1 MCFRGTVRQVNRE
14 WEYRIV
20 RKFLYASLVLAVAW
34 GSANAA
40 GLSADKTKLT
50 FDALDMDRVAQEDGI
65 GDVKG
70 YGKYRFA
77 IPHDVNIN
85 TTADGRWDSRPGG
98 MNVWTFE
105 VETPDAAHLNFGF
118 NPFFLP
124 DGASLVIQSKRGL
137 DKLGPFTANN
147 NEESGQF
154 WTGVLQ
160 GESAVIELQ
169 VPANRMAEL
178 KFGIVRVGHG
188 YRGFGATAKHCKSG
202 ACETDVAC
210 LSTGDPWN
218 NPRRSVAAY
227 TVGGTDTCTGSLV
240 NNTANDK
247 RMLFATATHCGVNN
261 NTIGATLV
269 AYWNYESATCRRPG
283 SSASG
288 QIVPRPNTTQTGVRF
303 LAQTANPFAGS
314 APAGDR
320 SDFTLLEF
328 LQPANA
334 AYNLYWAGWDRRNTD
349 PVCSAPAD
357 PTLTTGLCASIHH
370 PNVDEKRITFVE
382 ATMQTGNIS
391 GASGVHWHPFWDPTP
406 PNLPNFPAGAALTP
420 SVTEPGSS
428 GSPLYNASQRLIGV
442 LSGGPSACGSTGAN
456 LSDFYG
462 KLAHAW
468 DGLGTTTTAVKSY
481 LDPGGTNP
489 DFIDGRGECTAP
501 AQPTAVT
508 ATATAPNAITVAWT
522 PAAGIT
528 TYRIF
533 RASGGCPG
541 TNYTQIAEVTS
552 GSSYVD
558 TTVSGGS
565 TYSYKVSSRDT
576 VQPCDSAQSDCVSAV
591 ATGVC
596 SLAPSFAG
604 ATSATTAGTASCAVN
619 VNWAAAT
626 PNCGGGGQIRYNVY
640 RSLSAGF
647 TPSAANLLQGC
658 VTGTSYTDSAVSGAN
673 TYHYVVHAEDS
684 SGTGSGTCA
693 AGLEDTNTVQKSAQ
707 PAGPDTNAFS
717 DDAEA
722 GLAQWTVAGT
732 GGGANFAQVTTQ
744 AHSPANSFFVPDPD
758 VVSDRTMT
766 MTNAVAV
773 PAAAGTTLE
782 FWLRYFNELN
792 YDGTL
797 LEYSLDG
804 GTTWT
809 DILAAQGS
817 VPADP
822 NRFIT
827 GGYNATMNAA
837 SAWGARTSWHGDF
850 STAWLRSSVNLSA
863 FAGTSAKFRFHFK
876 SDSSVTRLGF
886 WVDDIRLYYGSACT
900 SGLPDVIF
908 ANGFQP

>member
-1 MCFRGTVRQVNRE
+1 VQKLNKIG
-14 WEYRIV
+14 IV
-20 RKFLYASLVLAVAW
+20 LMLGFAW
-34 GSANAA
+34 AGSAAAA
-40 GLSADKTKLT
+40 GFNADKSKLT
-50 FDALDMDRVAQEDGI
+50 LDALDMDRVAQEDAI
-65 GDVKG
+65 GDIKG

-77 IPHDVNIN
+77 VPRDVEIN
-85 TTADGRWDSRPGG
+85 TTGHGSWALRPDG

-118 NPFFLP
+118 SPFFLP
-124 DGASLVIQSKRGL
+124 DGARLVIESKQGL
-137 DKLGPFTANN
+137 DKLGPYTAEQNLP
-147 NEESGQF
+147 SGQF
-154 WTGVLQ
+154 WTPVLK
-160 GESAVIELQ
+160 GESAIIELQ

-178 KFGIVRVGHG
+178 KFGIVRIGQG

-210 LSTGDPWN
+210 LSAGDPWN

-227 TVGGTDTCTGSLV
+227 TTGGTDTCTGSLV
-240 NNTANDK
+240 NNTASDK
-247 RMLFATATHCGVNN
+247 RMLFATATHCGISSDS
-261 NTIGATLV
+261 IGATVV
-269 AYWNYESATCRRPG
+269 AYWNYESPTCRRPG

-288 QIVPRPNTTQTGVRF
+288 VIVPRPSTTSTGVRF

-314 APAGDR
+314 APAGNR

-334 AYNLYWAGWDRRNTD
+334 AYNLYWAGWDRRNID

-357 PTLTTGLCASIHH
+357 NTLTTGLCASIHH

-382 ATMQTGNIS
+382 ATMSTGNIS
-391 GASGVHWHPFWDPTP
+391 GATGVHWHPFWDPTP
-406 PNLPNFPAGAALTP
+406 PNLPNFPAGGALTP

-428 GSPLYNASQRLIGV
+428 GSPLYNANQRLIGV

-468 DGLGTTTTAVKSY
+468 DGLGTPTTAIKSY

-501 AQPTAVT
+501 AGPTNVT
-508 ATATAPNAITVAWT
+508 ATATAPNQITVNWT
-522 PAAGIT
+522 AAAGIT

-533 RASGGCPG
+533 RSTGACPG
-541 TNYTQIAEVTS
+541 SNYTQIAEVTS
-552 GSSYVD
+552 GTSYAD

-576 VQPCDSAQSDCVSAV
+576 VQPCDSAQSTCSSAT
-591 ATGVC
+591 ATGAC

-604 ATSATTAGTASCAVN
+604 LTGASTAGTASCAVN
-619 VNWAAAT
+619 LTWAAAT
-626 PNCGGGGQIRYNVY
+626 PNCGGGGQMRYNVY
-640 RSLSAGF
+640 RSLTPGF
-647 TPSAANLLQGC
+647 TPSAGNAVQTC
-658 VTGTSYTDSAVSGAN
+658 VTGTTFSDTNVSGAN
-673 TYHYVVHAEDS
+673 TYHYVVRAEDS

-707 PAGPDTNAFS
+707 PSGPDTVAFS

-722 GLAQWTVAGT
+722 GLTQWTAAGS

-744 AHSPANSFFVPDPD
+744 AHSPTNSFFVPDPD
-758 VVSDRTMT
+758 VVSDRTLT
-766 MTNAVAV
+766 MNASVAV

-782 FWLRYFNELN
+782 FWLRYFTEAS

-809 DILAAQGS
+809 DILAAQGA
-817 VPADP
+817 VPADA

-827 GGYNATMNAA
+827 GGYNATMNA
-837 SAWGARTSWHGDF
+837 SGAWGARTAWHGDF
-850 STAWLRSSVNLSA
+850 STAWSRTSVSLSA

-876 SDSSVTRLGF
+876 SDTSVTRTGF
-886 WVDDIRLYYGSACT
+886 WVDDIRLFYGSACT
-900 SGLPDVIF
+900 SGVVDLIF
-908 ANGFQP
+908 KNGFEP